1 MVLTKREYKQMTR
14 VKLCG
19 MMRPEDIQA
28 VNEIKPE
35 YIGFVFAKKSRRYVS
50 KEQAKMLKELLDP
63 AVKAVGV
70 FVNEPVE
77 NVADLLNDRNIDM
90 AQLHGTEDEAYIC
103 QLRELIGR
111 YKGNTLK
118 EDKDKFIIKAVQVKS
133 EADVRDGEKSEADL
147 VLFDAGAGDG
157 KVFNWKLLENV
168 KRPYFLAG
176 GLGPENVWDAVMK
189 MRPFGVDVSSGI
201 ETDGVKDAL
210 KMAKFMAAVRNC
222 SGSGILP

>member
-1 MVLTKREYKQMTR
+1 MTR

-50 KEQAKMLKELLDP
+50 KEQAKMLKEMLDP

-77 NVADLLNDRNIDM
+77 NVADLLNEGIVDM
-90 AQLHGTEDEAYIC
+90 AQLHGVEDEAYIC
-103 QLRELIGR
+103 RLRELTGR
-111 YKGNTLK
+111 G
-118 EDKDKFIIKAVQVKS
+118 EDTFIIKAVQVKS
-133 EADVRDGEKSEADL
+133 EADVKAGEQSGADL

-168 KRPYFLAG
+168 KRPYF
-176 GLGPENVWDAVMK
+176 
-189 MRPFGVDVSSGI
+189 SGWW
-201 ETDGVKDAL
+201 A
-210 KMAKFMAAVRNC
+210 
-222 SGSGILP
+222 GSGECEGCGGKAATIWSGCEFWD

>member
-1 MVLTKREYKQMTR
+1 MIR

-50 KEQAKMLKELLDP
+50 KEQAKMLKEMLNP

-70 FVNEPVE
+70 FVNEPLE
-77 NVADLLNDRNIDM
+77 NVADLLNERIVDM
-90 AQLHGTEDEAYIC
+90 AQLHGVEDEVYIW
-103 QLRELIGR
+103 R
-111 YKGNTLK
+111 LK
-118 EDKDKFIIKAVQVKS
+118 EITGKEIIKAVQVKS
-133 EADVRDGEKSEADL
+133 EADVKAGEQSGADL

-176 GLGPENVWDAVMK
+176 GLDPENVRDAVERL
-189 MRPFGVDVSSGI
+189 RPFGVDVSSGI

-210 KMAKFMAAVRNC
+210 KMERFVARVRN
-222 SGSGILP
+222 

>member
-1 MVLTKREYKQMTR
+1 MTR

-50 KEQAKMLKELLDP
+50 KEQAKMLKEMLDP

-77 NVADLLNDRNIDM
+77 NVADLLNEGIVDM
-90 AQLHGTEDEAYIC
+90 AQLHGVEDEAYIC
-103 QLRELIGR
+103 RLRELTGR
-111 YKGNTLK
+111 G
-118 EDKDKFIIKAVQVKS
+118 EDMFIIKAVQVKS
-133 EADVRDGEKSEADL
+133 EADVKAGEQPGADL

-157 KVFNWKLLENV
+157 KGFNLKLLENV

-176 GLGPENVWDAVMK
+176 GLDPENVRDAVYS
-189 MRPFGVDVSSGI
+189 F
-201 ETDGVKDAL
+201 
-210 KMAKFMAAVRNC
+210 
-222 SGSGILP
+222 